1 MKKWPGILKIIE
13 IQHLRN
19 EKIIWKEC
27 NVLNQLHSAGES
39 FLLRCCFD
47 NDGSYPP
54 SQYYF
59 GLDNRGLIT
68 VEDTLE
74 DIVEEPSTLN
84 GYSRQPVSSNG
95 EFTIEIVNGV
105 YRATSKI
112 VSFSAGAGGW
122 GPVKNIFMTE
132 SSVGGTLI
140 SSAALSSQISLLE
153 GDSINLR
160 MALSL
165 QNF

>member
-1 MKKWPGILKIIE
+1 MKNWNGILKILE
-13 IQHLRN
+13 IQHVRN
-19 EKIIWKEC
+19 NNIIWQEF
-27 NVLNQLHSAGES
+27 NVLNQLHSDGEA

-47 NDGSYPP
+47 NTGDLPP
-54 SQYYF
+54 QQYYF
-59 GLDNRGLIT
+59 GLDNRGLIET
-68 VEDTLE
+68 ADTIEDL
-74 DIVEEPSTLN
+74 VEEPSISN

-112 VSFSAGAGGW
+112 VSFSATAGGW
-122 GPVKNIFMTE
+122 GPVKNIFMTNLNA
-132 SSVGGTLI
+132 GGLLI